1 MTVTQ
6 NDTTTDSTSDQ
17 SLLGGLQQVRD
28 AITVRRVF
36 GDAYEPDGVTII
48 PVAHVRGGGG
58 GGAGENHDEGPVGG
72 GFGTGFGI
80 NSRPVG
86 VYEVR
91 NGTIEFRPAID
102 ISGLLKGAQVL
113 AATIAVCVTIVM
125 RAKHRSG

>member
-1 MTVTQ
+1 MTE
-6 NDTTTDSTSDQ
+6 NNTTTDSPSDQ
-17 SLLGGLQQVRD
+17 PVLDGLQRVRD

-58 GGAGENHDEGPVGG
+58 GGGGENHGEGADGS

-86 VYEVR
+86 AYEVR
-91 NGTIEFRPAID
+91 NGTVEFRPALD

-113 AATIAVCVTIVM
+113 AAIIAVCVTIVM
-125 RAKHRSG
+125 RAKHRWG